1 MRRLLRE
8 TAGDAVSRPKIVIAA
23 ALFAAFSGTV
33 NAQTTQRIGY
43 FNTISMTDSMTDAN
57 RNAIIA
63 GYSQTNPMKPVLV
76 LACVG
81 DGTTLDVSFAWNRLL
96 IGNGKN
102 ISVAYRFPSQTLV
115 DGLWGLDG
123 SRRTGS
129 MRPSQI
135 NGFVKAALANET
147 VALRVTGQDG
157 NSVTETFAL
166 FGLAD
171 ALKTLP
177 CAASLTMRASWSPA
191 ASAADPSRLV
201 STSAAYAARR
211 SQIHAALGSSTAT
224 HRVST
229 CRGYPVGDAI
239 PAAQKPPEPS
249 SRRLAGRSDERVD
262 VVNSFRGR
270 HLIGQGGREQR
281 TQRSTRFP
289 WDSKRCRLPYID
301 RPVHE

>member
-1 MRRLLRE
+1 M
-8 TAGDAVSRPKIVIAA
+8 SRPKIVIAA

-33 NAQTTQRIGY
+33 NAQRIGY

-63 GYSQTNPMKPVLV
+63 GYSETDRMKPLLV

-102 ISVAYRFPSQTLV
+102 IPVAYRFPSQTLV
-115 DGLWGLDG
+115 DGLWRLDG

-129 MRPSQI
+129 MRPNQI
-135 NGFVKAALANET
+135 NGFVTAALANET
-147 VALRVTGQDG
+147 VTLRVTGQDG

-177 CAASLTMRASWSPA
+177 CAASLTM
-191 ASAADPSRLV
+191 
-201 STSAAYAARR
+201 
-211 SQIHAALGSSTAT
+211 
-224 HRVST
+224 
-229 CRGYPVGDAI
+229 
-239 PAAQKPPEPS
+239 
-249 SRRLAGRSDERVD
+249 
-262 VVNSFRGR
+262 
-270 HLIGQGGREQR
+270 
-281 TQRSTRFP
+281 
-289 WDSKRCRLPYID
+289 
-301 RPVHE
+301 